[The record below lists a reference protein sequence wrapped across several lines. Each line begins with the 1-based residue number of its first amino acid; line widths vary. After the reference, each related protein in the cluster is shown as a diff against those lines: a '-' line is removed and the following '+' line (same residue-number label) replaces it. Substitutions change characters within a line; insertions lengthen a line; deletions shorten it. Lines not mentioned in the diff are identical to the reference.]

1 MNLKMK
7 QILRKTL
14 LVLVAGVLSSAAWS
28 ATIVSLGDDDKG
40 WTEDGCNTSYTVKAN
55 KTLTLNFTL
64 TSTEGKN
71 ETQGY
76 FVQVEQSSTVKM
88 QVQPGG
94 GYNVNNKGWWIDTDV
109 VKYDRDWA
117 TLGDFTTFGPGS
129 TVELTIKRIHQ
140 QILYFADIT
149 TSSTARHYLRVL
161 TKEIVNEDDDIVV
174 KLGADHASLSNITD
188 VFTDESIKG
197 ELVGKEDNSVDF
209 NGVGAAQKEFTLGA
223 DETLTMN
230 FINYSSKI
238 GWGDNWMIEIQN
250 GTKYLD
256 LRADFYGWEAGMAG
270 EEHYYVRTEDT
281 TQPTYFELSSS
292 SGLYFDNFPKA
303 LHKAYVNLEVKRV
316 ENKITITAV
325 QNCTSGIVKTE
336 KYTLTHNDFTT
347 GNVTVRLLASYSHLD
362 LLPANDDIVIGATKW
377 GTYVSEFPLDFTGI
391 TTIEAYKVTGATGSA
406 ITKEQLT
413 GIVPA
418 GTPMLLN
425 APGGANTYPVP
436 VATTPGDAVTGNCL
450 KAGTGAAVAYDGSYD
465 RYVLVNNSG
474 TAVFKII
481 GSSKSPTV
489 ATNRAY
495 LEFSVSPSRDILS
508 IDGGDATGINMVNG
522 EGLRIN
528 GSEVYYNLQGQRVL
542 YPTKGLYIVNGKKVI
557 IK

>member
-1 MNLKMK
+1 M
-7 QILRKTL
+7 
-14 LVLVAGVLSSAAWS
+14 SSAAWAETI
-28 ATIVSLGDDDKG
+28 ATMGNINQGMAG
-40 WTEDGCNTSYTVKAN
+40 NTQTYTLAAN
-55 KTLTLNFTL
+55 KTLTLTFTVA
-64 TSTEGKN
+64 STKGQN

-76 FVQVEQSSTVKM
+76 YVNLKQGGNDKM
-88 QVQPGG
+88 GFQPGG
-94 GYNVNNKGWWIDTDV
+94 GFYYYGDAWWNEDHI
-109 VKYDRDWA
+109 VKNDRSW
-117 TLGDFTTFGPGS
+117 GDLSEFTAFIPGA
-129 TVELTIKRIHQ
+129 TVELTIKRIHTQ
-140 QILYFADIT
+140 VMYYADIT
-149 TSSTARHYLRVL
+149 TSADPAVRHYRRLIS
-161 TKEIVNEDDDIVV
+161 KEDTFDENADLSVI
-174 KLGADHASLSNITD
+174 LGADYAVLTGITD
-188 VFTDESIKG
+188 VTTDESIKG
-197 ELVGKEDNSVDF
+197 TLIGKEDNSVDY

-250 GTKYLD
+250 GTKSLD

-281 TQPTYFELSSS
+281 TKPTYFELSSS

-316 ENKITITAV
+316 YNKITITAV

-406 ITKEQLT
+406 ITKEQFT

-436 VATTPGDAVTGNCL
+436 VATTAGSPVGDNCL
-450 KAGTGAAVAYDGSYD
+450 KAGTGEEVSKDGTDTYD
-465 RYVLVNNSG
+465 RYVLVANG
-474 TAVFKII
+474 ETAKFKII
-481 GSSKSPTV
+481 GANSPTV
-489 ATNRAY
+489 ARNRAY
-495 LEFSVSPSRDILS
+495 LQLPYATSSSRDILS
-508 IDGGDATGINMVNG
+508 IDGGDATGINMING
-522 EGLRIN
+522 EGLKIN
-528 GSEVYYNLQGQRVL
+528 GSDVYYNLQGQRVL

-557 IK
+557 VK